1 VGSSLCILCRG
12 GPRRLCGLTYCP
24 VVVAAKSS
32 LTLSRVSQ
40 RLSSTT
46 PPSAFVGWVGY
57 PNVVVAAGLPPE
69 VGDTS
74 LYDLPEKW
82 LEVPLDDVIRF
93 RLTLVRG
100 GRNVS
105 VLDVGNPFVDQL
117 REISLSVKPV
127 DVEAEFEK
135 RPRPDVLLDENSPP
149 MGPLAIVRRL
159 RTGSSPY
166 IVREVEKV
174 YEDRD
179 LKARDAILY
188 LYRSAIPVS
197 TITRILSLGSLG
209 LWRYRRLV
217 PTRWAITAVDSTI
230 SESLIKQL
238 LDKPVLS
245 EYRLYSLSRSGNLF
259 VGIVLP
265 TRWMF
270 EWIEAWFPGSTWN
283 IYGSDVAIEG
293 DWELTPRRT
302 TYPSIG
308 GCYYASRLAAAE
320 FLASIGRQ
328 AGVVLYREIY
338 PSFNIPVGVWFV
350 REMVRQLFKTPFRKY
365 ESLKELLEDIR
376 GLTKVSLEVV
386 IAKSRIL
393 TLLTKGKRLVS
404 RVPPD

>member
-1 VGSSLCILCRG
+1 
-12 GPRRLCGLTYCP
+12 
-24 VVVAAKSS
+24 
-32 LTLSRVSQ
+32 
-40 RLSSTT
+40 
-46 PPSAFVGWVGY
+46 VGY

-74 LYDLPEKW
+74 LYDLPERW

-100 GRNVS
+100 GRKVS
-105 VLDVGNPFVDQL
+105 ILDVSSPFVEQL
-117 REISLSVKPV
+117 REVSLSIRPV

-135 RPRPDVLLDENSPP
+135 KPKPDVLLDENAPP

-174 YEDRD
+174 YADRD
-179 LKARDAILY
+179 LRARDAILY

-238 LDKPVLS
+238 LDKPTLT
-245 EYRLYSLSRSGNLF
+245 EYRLYTLSRSGNLF
-259 VGIVLP
+259 VGVVLP

-283 IYGSDVAIEG
+283 IYGSNIAVEG

-320 FLASIGRQ
+320 FLTSIGRQ

-350 REMVRQLFKTPFRKY
+350 REMVRQLFKTPFRRY
-365 ESLKELLEDIR
+365 ENLKELLEDMK
-376 GLTKVSLEVV
+376 GLTKVPPEVV

-393 TLLTKGKRLVS
+393 TLLTRGRRLVG